1 MSTLQTHVPVNAPS
15 RAKRRDL
22 FSRLAKDFMGLDRHD
37 PVITMDG
44 ALASKR
50 RVYLDTTATA
60 LMPRLIADSLNDYY
74 THACANSH
82 TDAHRAGRD
91 TTAAI
96 EYSRD
101 AIGRLLGYDPTRDV
115 VLFTANGATGATNF
129 LARALFPPELRAIVK
144 RFPKGV
150 PPEFRRMLRE
160 SLGAAMQ
167 TALDELEARP
177 LIVTTIMEHHSNLLP
192 WIEAVGKHNVR
203 VVGVNGADGTLD
215 MDAFDRIM
223 ASEGSRVRLV
233 AVTGVSNVTGIVN
246 PVRRMAKVAHQCG
259 AQILVDAAQWI
270 PHAKVDLHQADASED
285 IDFVTLSGHKLYAP
299 GSRGALIG
307 NMATFDCNRCIS
319 DVGGGMVEY
328 VAIDDYDVKK
338 QVTARE
344 EAGTPNIP
352 GTIAMGLIAEML
364 DRVGMDVVAEAE
376 EQLTA
381 KLMERLLQIDG
392 VKVYGATDIG
402 RVHRAGVVSFNV
414 LGYEHGLVAAYLN
427 DVHNIA
433 VRDGCFCAH
442 PYVKQLMRFG
452 HEEEKCFRAQMVQ
465 GDRRNIPGMVRA
477 SLGVY
482 STADDVAVLGDAL
495 ESFKKDADRI
505 ASRYS
510 VHMDGTYR
518 LKEMP
523 PLPCTFD
530 VKDLVANWEKGGER
544 IAH

>member
-1 MSTLQTHVPVNAPS
+1 
-15 RAKRRDL
+15 
-22 FSRLAKDFMGLDRHD
+22 
-37 PVITMDG
+37 MD
-44 ALASKR
+44 
-50 RVYLDTTATA
+50 
-60 LMPRLIADSLNDYY
+60 
-74 THACANSH
+74 
-82 TDAHRAGRD
+82 
-91 TTAAI
+91 
-96 EYSRD
+96 
-101 AIGRLLGYDPTRDV
+101 
-115 VLFTANGATGATNF
+115 
-129 LARALFPPELRAIVK
+129 
-144 RFPKGV
+144 
-150 PPEFRRMLRE
+150 EFE
-160 SLGAAMQ
+160 
-167 TALDELEARP
+167 
-177 LIVTTIMEHHSNLLP
+177 
-192 WIEAVGKHNVR
+192 
-203 VVGVNGADGTLD
+203 
-215 MDAFDRIM
+215 RIM
-223 ASEGSRVRLV
+223 AAEGKRVRLV

-246 PVRRMAKVAHQCG
+246 PVRRMARIAHQCG

-270 PHAKVDLHQADASED
+270 PHAKVELHQGDPACDV
-285 IDFVTLSGHKLYAP
+285 DFVTLSGHKLYAP

-376 EQLTA
+376 EALNA
-381 KLMERLLQIDG
+381 KLMERLLRIDG
-392 VKVYGATDIG
+392 VKIYGATDLA

-452 HEEEKCFRAQMVQ
+452 CEEEKCFRAQMVQ

-477 SLGVY
+477 SLGIY
-482 STADDVAVLGDAL
+482 STADDVAALGSAL
-495 ESFKKDADRI
+495 EAFLRDANRVVD
-505 ASRYS
+505 RYS

-518 LKEMP
+518 LKETP

-530 VKDLVANWEKGGER
+530 VKNRVSAWEHGIEDL
-544 IAH
+544 AH